1 MASRWVKLGLAITA
15 LAGLLTAILLIL
27 LIDRGE
33 PVRSL
38 KDIDHV
44 IIFMQEN
51 RSWDTY
57 FGTMAGARGFNDPN
71 VQINPNGRAVWYQP
85 VDSSLSNDTDT
96 LLPWYLGYLGGN
108 WSQAIQCMAAGSN
121 GYTENHASI
130 NGGLNDGWARNNTP
144 WSWGYLKRQDLP
156 VQFAIAEGWT
166 IGDMYQQ
173 SQITATNP
181 NRVTLV
187 SGSINAPGSPQSPD
201 EGGVYI
207 DNTET
212 PGCEAPNLN
221 CYPLKWKTIFDIY
234 ETAGVSWQVY
244 QGVDNFDD
252 NPLAWFEQFQNAS
265 SDSALSEK
273 GMAYLGLEAF
283 YADAA
288 SGMLPQVSFIIAPRE
303 LSEHAPYSPS
313 DGGWLQHKIVDA
325 VVKGPK
331 YGKSLLMISYDES
344 GGWGDHVPPYHSPEN
359 TPGEWLEDPYG
370 LFGNI
375 YTGPGVR
382 VPFYIVSPWTRGGH
396 VFTEHA
402 DHNSQILFIEEWLS
416 AKGYDNIRTDGMV
429 PWRRQNMANL
439 LNALDFENPDLSI
452 PNIPKPK
459 PPHRDSRGEFDGS
472 AFCESQ
478 FPDPRPPPPY
488 SSQPSTLPN
497 IVEEG
502 YKICT
507 GQLTEG
513 RYLVFEHEN
522 GRLLS
527 HNRPP
532 RADANSV
539 NNDNAAPEPLIT
551 TMSSSNNHNDNNNN
565 KENNAKTDKYRAQSA
580 RWVIYYYN
588 NNSTDIDVIA
598 TNQSGPFLLS
608 SFDREVWL
616 GREGRLVSRKE
627 AVPVDISFSAGNK
640 DGKKRGY
647 SIAYAS
653 NSSLIAGGGSG
664 GGDTDSL
671 SGYINVGGDGSVG
684 VGGRREIFTVDKIQ
698 GTDYIGRYGV

>member
-1 MASRWVKLGLAITA
+1 MAPRFLKIGLAITA
-15 LAGLLTAILLIL
+15 LAGLLTAVLCIL
-27 LIDRGE
+27 LIDRTE
-33 PVRSL
+33 AVRSL

-71 VQINPNGRAVWYQP
+71 VQINPNGRPLWYQP
-85 VDSSLSNDTDT
+85 VDSNMSNDTET
-96 LLPWYLGYLGGN
+96 LLPWYLGYLQGN

-121 GYTENHASI
+121 GYAENHASI

-166 IGDMYQQ
+166 IGDMYQE

-234 ETAGVSWQVY
+234 EAAGVSWQVY

-265 SDSALSEK
+265 SDSPLSQK
-273 GMAYLGLEAF
+273 GMAYLGLESF
-283 YADAA
+283 YSDATL
-288 SGMLPQVSFIIAPRE
+288 GFLPQVSFIVGPRE

-313 DGGWLQHKIVDA
+313 DGGWLQHKILDA

-359 TPGEWLEDPYG
+359 TPGEWLEDPYD

-382 VPFYIVSPWTRGGH
+382 VPFYMVSPWTRGGH

-416 AKGYDNIRTDGMV
+416 AKGYDNVRTDGMV

-439 LNALDFENPDLSI
+439 LNALDFDNPDLSI
-452 PNIPKPK
+452 PDIPKPA
-459 PPHRDSRGEFDGS
+459 PPHRDSRGEFDGA

-513 RYLVFEHEN
+513 RYLVFESEN
-522 GRLLS
+522 GRLLT
-527 HNRPP
+527 HNRPTQ
-532 RADANSV
+532 DE
-539 NNDNAAPEPLIT
+539 NNNVATIT
-551 TMSSSNNHNDNNNN
+551 TMPSPSSNNE
-565 KENNAKTDKYRAQSA
+565 KDKYRPQNA
-580 RWVIYYYN
+580 RWVIHYYN
-588 NNSTDIDVIA
+588 NNSTDIAVIA
-598 TNQSGPFLLS
+598 TNQSGPFLVS

-616 GREGRLVSRKE
+616 GQEGRQVSR
-627 AVPVDISFSAGNK
+627 AQATPVDILFSPGNE
-640 DGKKRGY
+640 DGDGEKRGY

-653 NSSLIAGGGSG
+653 SSTAGGGDGTVNS
-664 GGDTDSL
+664 
-671 SGYINVGGDGSVG
+671 SGYINVDGEGNVRIGETRETFKGISV
-684 VGGRREIFTVDKIQ
+684 TYYD
-698 GTDYIGRYGV
+698 

>member
-1 MASRWVKLGLAITA
+1 MAVRFVKTGLAIITF
-15 LAGLLTAILLIL
+15 AGLLTAILLIL
-27 LIDRGE
+27 LIERAE
-33 PVRSL
+33 AVRSL

-57 FGTMAGARGFNDPN
+57 FGTMAGARGYNDPN
-71 VQINPNGRAVWYQP
+71 VQINPNGRPLWYQP
-85 VDSSLSNDTDT
+85 IDPKMSNDTET

-121 GYTENHASI
+121 GYRENHASI

-144 WSWGYLKRQDLP
+144 WSWGYLKRPDLP

-166 IGDMYQQ
+166 VGDMYQQ

-187 SGSINAPGSPQSPD
+187 SGSINAPGSPQSPN

-234 ETAGVSWQVY
+234 EAAGVSWQVY

-265 SDSALSEK
+265 SDSALSK
-273 GMAYLGLEAF
+273 RGMAFLGLDAF
-283 YADAA
+283 YGDAA
-288 SGMLPQVSFIIAPRE
+288 LGTLPQVSFIIGPRE

-313 DGGWLQHKIVDA
+313 DGGWLQHKILDA
-325 VVKGPK
+325 VVKGPH

-359 TPGEWLEDPYG
+359 TPGEWLKDPYD

-402 DHNSQILFIEEWLS
+402 DHNSQILFIEEWLT
-416 AKGYDNIRTDGMV
+416 AKGYDNIRTDEMV

-439 LNALDFENPDLSI
+439 LNMLDFENPDLSI
-452 PNIPKPK
+452 PDIPKPT

-478 FPDPRPPPPY
+478 FPDPRPPPPF
-488 SSQPSTLPN
+488 SSQPATLPN

-502 YKICT
+502 YKICI

-513 RYLVFEHEN
+513 RYLVFESEN
-522 GRLLS
+522 GRLLAHS
-527 HNRPP
+527 HPTQNG
-532 RADANSV
+532 
-539 NNDNAAPEPLIT
+539 NDNAPTIT
-551 TMSSSNNHNDNNNN
+551 TIPSQHSPSNN
-565 KENNAKTDKYRAQSA
+565 KEKHDKDKYRPQNA
-580 RWVIYYYN
+580 RWVIHYYN
-588 NNSTDIDVIA
+588 NNSTNITVIA
-598 TNQSGPFLLS
+598 TNQSGPFLVS

-616 GREGRLVSRKE
+616 GREGRQVSTRGE
-627 AVPVDISFSAGNK
+627 AVPVDILFSSGSLDDK
-640 DGKKRGY
+640 GKKRGY
-647 SIAYAS
+647 SMAYAS
-653 NSSLIAGGGSG
+653 SSASSSG
-664 GGDTDSL
+664 GGGTGNFSR
-671 SGYINVGGDGSVG
+671 YINVDGEGNVRVGENKKEVFKVISV
-684 VGGRREIFTVDKIQ
+684 TYYD
-698 GTDYIGRYGV
+698 